1 MFLMK
6 IKNVALAFATAGFLL
21 SSQAVLASS
30 NSGVDTSLNTDAGTQ
45 STGGTINF
53 TGKITL
59 ISCNITTA
67 SKTKTVDLGAWAKSY
82 FDEHVETTPRE
93 FKINVEK
100 CPETVKSVAVLFD
113 GNKDAVD
120 DSLLQVTP
128 GTGMATGVGVKL
140 YNSDRSTVIKP
151 GTVSKTTA
159 PDAQGN
165 AELTFFA
172 ALDKDGTEIKAG
184 DVNAVSNFLMVY
196 N

>member
-1 MFLMK
+1 MK
-6 IKNVALAFATAGFLL
+6 IKNVALAFAAAGLLL
-21 SSQAVLASS
+21 SSQAVLAS
-30 NSGVDTSLNTDAGTQ
+30 NDSGVNTNLDTGAGTQ
-45 STGGTINF
+45 GTGGVINF

-59 ISCNITTA
+59 ISCDITPA
-67 SKTKTVDLGAWAKSY
+67 SKNKTVDLGAWAKSY

-100 CPETVKSVAVLFD
+100 CPETVESVAVLFD
-113 GNKDAVD
+113 GNKDAED

-140 YNSDRSTVIKP
+140 YNSDRSTAIKP

-159 PDAQGN
+159 PDEKGN
-165 AELTFFA
+165 AELTFYA
-172 ALDKDGTEIKAG
+172 ALDKDGAQINAG